1 MAGKIFINYRRGDDP
16 GNTGRI
22 FDRLREA
29 FEPEQLFMDVDSIAP
44 GLDFVRALEQ
54 QVGQCD
60 ALLAVI
66 GPRWLEATD
75 QQGNRRL
82 DDANDFVR
90 LEIESALKQGKLVI
104 PVLVGEARMP
114 RPDELPEAIRPLA
127 RHNAVRLTHERFRA
141 DAQGL
146 VKSLQQALQDQ
157 RKARRS
163 PQAALLVAGCVVG
176 VGAVVA
182 VAWMLAAR
190 PPIEQEPKV
199 AEATQPPVVEPV
211 PAPPI
216 EPQPETS
223 RVSDAPLSPERERAL
238 KPKDS
243 FRECAGCP
251 EMVVMSAGRFTMGS
265 RETEEGRSGD
275 ESPQHAV
282 TFARPFAVGRF
293 AVTFEEWDACVAD
306 GGCAI
311 SKPLDQGWGRGRRP
325 VIDVTWDDAKAYV
338 SWLSNKTGKPYRLL
352 SEAER
357 EYVTRAGTTTPFWW
371 GSSISSDQA
380 NYDGTFTYGGGAK
393 GENRRRTVPVDSFQ
407 PNPWDLFQVHGNV
420 REWLEDCYHDSYR
433 GAPSDGTAWISGD
446 CSRRAI
452 RGGSWLFEP
461 RRLRS
466 ASRDRNAPDRRFS
479 GLGFRVARALAP

>member
-16 GNTGRI
+16 GNTGRL

-66 GPRWLEATD
+66 GPRRLEATD

-114 RPDELPEAIRPLA
+114 RPDELPEAIRPSA

-146 VKSLQQALQDQ
+146 VKSLQQALQDP

-216 EPQPETS
+216 EPQPETI
-223 RVSDAPLSPERERAL
+223 RVSDAPLSPDRERAL

-251 EMVVMSAGRFTMGS
+251 EMIVMPAGRFTMGS

-306 GGCAI
+306 
-311 SKPLDQGWGRGRRP
+311 R
-325 VIDVTWDDAKAYV
+325 
-338 SWLSNKTGKPYRLL
+338 
-352 SEAER
+352 
-357 EYVTRAGTTTPFWW
+357 
-371 GSSISSDQA
+371 
-380 NYDGTFTYGGGAK
+380 
-393 GENRRRTVPVDSFQ
+393 
-407 PNPWDLFQVHGNV
+407 
-420 REWLEDCYHDSYR
+420 
-433 GAPSDGTAWISGD
+433 
-446 CSRRAI
+446 
-452 RGGSWLFEP
+452 
-461 RRLRS
+461 
-466 ASRDRNAPDRRFS
+466 
-479 GLGFRVARALAP
+479 